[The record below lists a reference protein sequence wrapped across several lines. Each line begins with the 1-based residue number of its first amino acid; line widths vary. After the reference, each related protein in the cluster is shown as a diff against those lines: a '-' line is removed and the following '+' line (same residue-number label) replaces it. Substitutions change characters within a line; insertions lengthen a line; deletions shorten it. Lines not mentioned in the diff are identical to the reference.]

1 MYLGMPK
8 IAKILTSVE
17 VNRIKTPGWHA
28 VGGVAGLLLQ
38 IREKTK
44 GSQLSKS
51 WLLRVRVGETRHP
64 VGLGPFPQVSLAEA
78 RERAK
83 RLVVE
88 AKSGINLKL
97 KKQTDKSAL
106 LSENQKK
113 KTFKQCAIEYM
124 EAHCSDYRSEK
135 HRKQW
140 GSTLETYAFPIIGN
154 LLVNDIRIHHI
165 KKVLEQQSSDRQG
178 NGGSF
183 WETKNE
189 TAKRT
194 LDRVKS
200 VIDYAITSEYRNSA
214 NPAIWKGHLDRLL
227 PSRKGVKQTIH
238 HPSVN
243 YKEMGIFMTLLRT
256 SESISSKAIEF
267 LVLTAVRSG
276 SVRKAKW
283 SEIDFKQ
290 KVWNIP
296 AENTKTYK
304 FHRVPLSDQAIFL
317 LKKLNKVVGIDYIF
331 PSPTGKSLSDM
342 ALSQFMR
349 GMYERGE
356 MSSPAV
362 PHGHRSSF
370 RDWAAEQ
377 TNFPDEL
384 RKIASQHKVGD
395 AVKEAYQ
402 RTDLLEKRR
411 NLMQEWADFLDQV
424 NTNKQNAISF
434 LKI

>member
-1 MYLGMPK
+1 
-8 IAKILTSVE
+8 
-17 VNRIKTPGWHA
+17 
-28 VGGVAGLLLQ
+28 
-38 IREKTK
+38 
-44 GSQLSKS
+44 
-51 WLLRVRVGETRHP
+51 
-64 VGLGPFPQVSLAEA
+64 
-78 RERAK
+78 
-83 RLVVE
+83 
-88 AKSGINLKL
+88 
-97 KKQTDKSAL
+97 
-106 LSENQKK
+106 
-113 KTFKQCAIEYM
+113 
-124 EAHCSDYRSEK
+124 
-135 HRKQW
+135 
-140 GSTLETYAFPIIGN
+140 
-154 LLVNDIRIHHI
+154 
-165 KKVLEQQSSDRQG
+165 
-178 NGGSF
+178 
-183 WETKNE
+183 
-189 TAKRT
+189 
-194 LDRVKS
+194 
-200 VIDYAITSEYRNSA
+200 
-214 NPAIWKGHLDRLL
+214 
-227 PSRKGVKQTIH
+227 
-238 HPSVN
+238 
-243 YKEMGIFMTLLRT
+243 MGIFMTLLRT

-424 NTNKQNAISF
+424 NINKQNAISF